1 MTDQA
6 TVQTECLSADTIR
19 SYWEGM
25 VPDLEMETIE
35 QHLQNCQQC
44 MALFRRFETAR
55 EELDILRDFSPEN
68 FQAVSPNPERAAETQ
83 QNREQS
89 LIPQDKNR
97 SNDGVSGCYPW
108 QSWLPQSKQIGPY
121 KILSLIGQG
130 GMGAV
135 VLAEHVRLHRRFAI
149 KLLYLPRSLSHA
161 QSRFQREAEAVGRL
175 RHPSIVTAS
184 DAGQEGPLHY
194 LVMEYVEGFDLS
206 KLNRLIGEISIYDVS
221 EIGRQIALALS
232 YAHAQGLV
240 HRDIKPSNIMLDNEG
255 RIKLL
260 DFGLV
265 QIDRWDDELSE
276 LTSVGQ
282 FLGTLDY
289 MAPEQAERSGQVDH
303 RADLYALG
311 ATLFRLLCGRA
322 PLASTPNLSPLEKL
336 RLLAHHAPPSL
347 RTLRRDAP
355 AALVKIIDSLL
366 STDPN
371 DRPPSAAHVA
381 EALEPFVAQ
390 ADLKRLIEQGNA
402 AQATLKP
409 RDEALISQQE
419 LVASDQDDP
428 PTPREPADTLPPPSR
443 WRRYGSLV
451 ALALLPLAFIAGIL
465 IQIPVEEGM
474 LIIESE
480 LPESELK
487 IVRSKDGH
495 EQQLK
500 LDIGPQV
507 TKLRAGKYS
516 LELNSP
522 SDSIAIEN
530 DTFVVSKGET
540 VVAKVRLKRSESPE
554 TREIGGTRETPT
566 IVDTKEPVPANSI
579 AASSPATGPTLEAR
593 YQGKNLSEWL
603 EIYEQ
608 QKNGRLPAETFQALV
623 VLLGHSAEQ
632 ALFEE
637 VFAKLF
643 WSREMEIGFRVP
655 LSSWHD
661 PRIVDSVF
669 KQFEQMDRAAKHSFL
684 SSTRKS
690 TRRFNSEQLS
700 RVLEWIED
708 QHASGAKD
716 ASEWFD
722 SLTGLRANVKEP
734 VGKSNQSDLG
744 SVYKPDFDWLS
755 ELEKINPELFHRYD
769 TYVIENALWNRL
781 TRGSQGRISS
791 GGFPYEQPNE
801 HLYQVRAAERV
812 LNSKNANSEQR
823 IIAIRL
829 LMDNQSKLS
838 SALTQQ
844 SLFDEYR
851 KQLKSVPAD
860 FMQRFHWGT
869 DSREWD
875 SMKVVGLQQSICG
888 IGWTLT
894 PSLTLLGVPQDNLV
908 REFHAE
914 LLELALAM
922 RELSGE
928 GLKRYES
935 ISPKISPNNL
945 LAGINRTYGNGATVV
960 LETVASYP
968 PEKQEDVKQMLTQTQ
983 ALILQLRLFEIL
995 VNSPN
1000 LDPKTIVR
1008 DFKRYLESLEEWR
1021 ELIRQV
1027 NKESDGI
1034 IANSDL
1040 KDKTEAVSMLQAKG
1054 FTIPLDQPI
1063 NLPIYLETKYRDQ

>member
-55 EELDILRDFSPEN
+55 EELDILRDFSPEH
-68 FQAVSPNPERAAETQ
+68 FQAVSAYPEGAPVSQ
-83 QNREQS
+83 QNRERAI
-89 LIPQDKNR
+89 IPQGTNR

-121 KILSLIGQG
+121 KILGLIGQG

-161 QSRFQREAEAVGRL
+161 QSRFQREAEAIGRL

-221 EIGRQIALALS
+221 EIGRQMALALS

-347 RTLRRDAP
+347 RTLRSDAP

-402 AQATLKP
+402 AQAAQKP
-409 RDEALISQQE
+409 LDDALISQQE
-419 LVASDQDDP
+419 LVASDQDHTS
-428 PTPREPADTLPPPSR
+428 TPQEPATVMSPPNK
-443 WRRYGSLV
+443 WRRYGAAV
-451 ALALLPLAFIAGIL
+451 ALALLPLAFLAGIL

-480 LPESELK
+480 LPESELR
-487 IVRSKDGH
+487 IVRAKDGH

-530 DTFVVSKGET
+530 DTFVLSKGDT
-540 VVAKVRLKRSESPE
+540 VVAKVLLKRSESPE
-554 TREIGGTRETPT
+554 TEKTRETLA
-566 IVDTKEPVPANSI
+566 IDDKKEPVPANSI
-579 AASSPATGPTLEAR
+579 VVDSTATLPAREAR
-593 YQGKNLSEWL
+593 FQGKNLSEWL
-603 EIYEQ
+603 GIYER
-608 QKNGRLPAETFQALV
+608 QKNGRLPDETAQALV

-632 ALFEE
+632 SLFEE

-643 WSREMEIGFRVP
+643 GRGSMGLGDRGQ
-655 LSSWHD
+655 LSDWHD
-661 PRIVDSVF
+661 PRIADAVF
-669 KQFEQMDRAAKHSFL
+669 SRFEQMDRSARHSFL
-684 SSTRKS
+684 SSTRSSPARK
-690 TRRFNSEQLS
+690 RFNSDQLS
-700 RVLEWIED
+700 KVLEWIED
-708 QHASGAKD
+708 QHALGAND

-722 SLTGLRANVKEP
+722 SLTGLSTSSQE
-734 VGKSNQSDLG
+734 GHEGSNQRNRHP
-744 SVYKPDFDWLS
+744 VNRTNFDWLL
-755 ELEKINPELFHRYD
+755 ELEKINPQLCHRYD
-769 TYVIENALWNRL
+769 TFVIETALWNHLARDSL
-781 TRGSQGRISS
+781 GRNSGSLY
-791 GGFPYEQPNE
+791 PYE
-801 HLYQVRAAERV
+801 HLYHVRAAERV

-829 LMDNQSKLS
+829 LMDNQSNLS
-838 SALTQQ
+838 ATLTQQ

-851 KQLKSVPAD
+851 KQLKTIPAD
-860 FMQRFHWGT
+860 FMRSFHWGT
-869 DSREWD
+869 EKANWDTMKSADSFRE
-875 SMKVVGLQQSICG
+875 QSICMV
-888 IGWTLT
+888 GWTVTPSIALLT
-894 PSLTLLGVPQDNLV
+894 PPRFDLASVFHSDLLDLGLALKETSNNELQRFTSLDADDPLGV
-908 REFHAE
+908 
-914 LLELALAM
+914 
-922 RELSGE
+922 
-928 GLKRYES
+928 
-935 ISPKISPNNL
+935 
-945 LAGINRTYGNGATVV
+945 INKTYGGGRTVT
-960 LETVASYP
+960 LEAIKSYP
-968 PEKQEDVKQMLTQTQ
+968 DEKQAQIKEEFSQTQ
-983 ALILQLRLFEIL
+983 ALMLQLRLFEIFT
-995 VNSPN
+995 
-1000 LDPKTIVR
+1000 DRQYRDRGTILR
-1008 DFKRYLESLEEWR
+1008 DFKRYLESLYEWR

-1040 KDKTEAVSMLQAKG
+1040 KDKTEAVSMLQSKG

-1063 NLPIYLETKYRDQ
+1063 NLTVYLETKYRDQ